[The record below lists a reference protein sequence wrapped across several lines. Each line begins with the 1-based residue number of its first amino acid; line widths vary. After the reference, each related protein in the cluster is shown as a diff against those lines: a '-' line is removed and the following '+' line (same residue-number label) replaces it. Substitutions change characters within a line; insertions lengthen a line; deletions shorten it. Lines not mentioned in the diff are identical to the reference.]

1 MGRQFSSWRN
11 NIKLQCR
18 MNTILIF
25 LLTLGSCSE
34 PTAPYG
40 VGPKYQGYEQNIPR
54 AFVANYMCD
63 VNSGQFVWLESPV
76 VFKLNVERDTMFMYT
91 SGKGY
96 VFPRI
101 KDSMKCYSG
110 FVGQTHAKITV
121 LTSAIEVEMPDC
133 RKLRI
138 LNKSMI

>member
-1 MGRQFSSWRN
+1 
-11 NIKLQCR
+11 

-34 PTAPYG
+34 PTAQFG
-40 VGPKYQGYEQNIPR
+40 IGPKYQGYEQNIPR
-54 AFVANYMCD
+54 GFIANYVCD
-63 VNSGQFVWLESPV
+63 VNSGKSTWLDAPV

-91 SGKGY
+91 SGNGY
-96 VFPRI
+96 VFLRI

-121 LTSAIEVEMPDC
+121 LKSSIEVEMSDC